1 VFHGDSP
8 PNPDV
13 VAEAAWTSPSGYT
26 VIATYR
32 GSVSNGKVV
41 LRSEP
46 PLSYG
51 EILNVL
57 LFDDPEGSGGSDG
70 SPGAGDVAATVASAG
85 LSKSLTSL
93 TDLDVQASMDT
104 DAAGSP
110 RPELGVR
117 LTPRLAVQVAYV
129 LEPSAALS
137 QPPDRAFVSFDWRLS
152 NSWTLETALGDHGSA
167 AADVTW
173 KYRY

>member
-1 VFHGDSP
+1 ML
-8 PNPDV
+8 
-13 VAEAAWTSPSGYT
+13 
-26 VIATYR
+26 
-32 GSVSNGKVV
+32 

-57 LFDDPEGSGGSDG
+57 LFDDPEGAGGSDG
-70 SPGAGDVAATVASAG
+70 SPGAGEVAATIASAG

-93 TDLDVQASMDT
+93 TDMDIQANIET

-117 LTPRLAVQVAYV
+117 LTPRLAVEVAYN
-129 LEPSAALS
+129 LQPSAALS
-137 QPPDRAFVSFDWRLS
+137 QPPDKAFVSFDWRLS
-152 NSWTLETALGDHGSA
+152 NAWTFEATLGDHGSA
-167 AADVTW
+167 ATDLTW